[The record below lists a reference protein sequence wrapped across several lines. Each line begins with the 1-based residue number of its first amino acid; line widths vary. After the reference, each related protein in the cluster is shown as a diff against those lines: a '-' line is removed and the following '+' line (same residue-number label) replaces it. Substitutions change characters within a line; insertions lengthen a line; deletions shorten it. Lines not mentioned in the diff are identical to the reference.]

1 METWQI
7 SEDQDPFLKEVLL
20 HNLSVLVM
28 NASE

>member
-7 SEDQDPFLKEVLL
+7 SEDQDPFLTEVLL
-20 HNLSVLVM
+20 DNLSVLVM